1 MRPLS
6 FQKGGGGLGGLGGGR
21 FGYDMMRLTGPGR
34 VRGSP
39 ATARPKRA
47 GITKPHYTRHGGVNP
62 MATDAQIE
70 AAVNA
75 MRAIRT
81 RGGKVH
87 DDVLRAYAR
96 TALKAAELA
105 QIAEFQSLQKRAEL
119 LAEQARQAAGGR
131 RT

>member
-1 MRPLS
+1 M
-6 FQKGGGGLGGLGGGR
+6 
-21 FGYDMMRLTGPGR
+21 TGPGR
-34 VRGSP
+34 ARGSP
-39 ATARPKRA
+39 ATVRPKRA
-47 GITKPHYTRHGGVNP
+47 GITKPHYTPSRGVNP
-62 MATDAQIE
+62 MAADAEIE

-96 TALKAAELA
+96 AALKAAELA

-119 LAEQARQAAGGR
+119 LAAEARKAAGA
-131 RT
+131 